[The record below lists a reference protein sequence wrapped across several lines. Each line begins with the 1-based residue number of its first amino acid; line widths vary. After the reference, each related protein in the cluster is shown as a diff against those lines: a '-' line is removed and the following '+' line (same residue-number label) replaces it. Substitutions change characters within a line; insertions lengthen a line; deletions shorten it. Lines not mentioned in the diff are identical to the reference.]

1 MAAILIAAVIAV
13 AVILWLTLEYSFII
27 PYKKGIPI
35 LMYHKVSPGF
45 ADGLTVPAKSLETQ
59 FEYLRNK
66 NYTPLSFSELKQLH
80 ESGKSLPSKPVI
92 ITFDDAYA
100 DFAELA
106 LPLLKK
112 FNFTATV
119 FIPVGYMGKTNV
131 WDQGSDAIMSAEQ
144 IKNIALNEN
153 IEFGLHSFLHRNYAG
168 LNPED
173 MQEDL
178 DNCSGTLNYYKIPFV
193 NVLAYPYGGYP
204 KKDKLLNQQMKQLFL
219 KQGLSFAL
227 RIGNRINSWPLKDP
241 YELRRIDIKGTDNYL
256 TFKIKLRKGRKKL
269 FS

>member
-1 MAAILIAAVIAV
+1 
-13 AVILWLTLEYSFII
+13 
-27 PYKKGIPI
+27 
-35 LMYHKVSPGF
+35 
-45 ADGLTVPAKSLETQ
+45 
-59 FEYLRNK
+59 
-66 NYTPLSFSELKQLH
+66 
-80 ESGKSLPSKPVI
+80 
-92 ITFDDAYA
+92 
-100 DFAELA
+100 
-106 LPLLKK
+106 
-112 FNFTATV
+112 
-119 FIPVGYMGKTNV
+119 MGKTNV

-219 KQGLSFAL
+219 KQGLNFAL
-227 RIGNRINSWPLKDP
+227 RIGNRINSWPVKDP
-241 YELRRIDIKGTDNYL
+241 YELKRIDIKGTDNYL

>member
-1 MAAILIAAVIAV
+1 MGPILIAAFIAV
-13 AVILWLTLEYSFII
+13 ATILWLIVEYSFFI
-27 PYKKGIPI
+27 PPKKGIPI

-45 ADGLTVPAKSLETQ
+45 ADGLTIPAKTLETQ
-59 FEYLRNK
+59 FEYLREK
-66 NYTPLSFSELKQLH
+66 NYTPLSFAELKTLH
-80 ESGKSLPSKPVI
+80 ESGASLPSKPVI

-100 DFAELA
+100 DFAEFA
-106 LPLLKK
+106 LSLLKK

-119 FIPVGYMGKTNV
+119 FIPVGYLGKTNV

-144 IKNIALNEN
+144 IKEIAFNEK

-178 DNCSGTLNYYKIPFV
+178 ENCSKMLNYYKIPFV
-193 NVLAYPYGGYP
+193 NVLAYPYGSYP
-204 KKDKLLNQQMKQLFL
+204 KKDKILKQQMKQIFL

-227 RIGNRINSWPLKDP
+227 RIGNRINSWPVKDP
-241 YELRRIDIKGTDNYL
+241 YEMKRIDIKGTDNYF
-256 TFKIKLRKGRKKL
+256 TFKTKLRKGRKKL

>member
-1 MAAILIAAVIAV
+1 MAPIFIAAFIAV
-13 AVILWLTLEYSFII
+13 AIILWLTLEYSLFI
-27 PYKKGIPI
+27 PPKKGIPI
-35 LMYHKVSPGF
+35 LMYHKVSSGF
-45 ADGLTVPAKSLETQ
+45 ADGLTIPAKTLETQ

-66 NYTPLSFSELKQLH
+66 KYTPLTFAELKTIQ

-92 ITFDDAYA
+92 LTFDDAYA

-112 FNFTATV
+112 LNFTATV

-131 WDQGSDAIMSAEQ
+131 WDQGSDQVMSAEQ

-153 IEFGLHSFLHRNYAG
+153 IEFGLHSFLHRNYAD

-173 MQEDL
+173 MQGDL
-178 DNCSGTLNYYKIPFV
+178 ENCYRTLNYYKIPFV

-204 KKDKLLNQQMKQLFL
+204 KKDKLLNQQMKQLFR
-219 KQGLSFAL
+219 KQGLNFAL
-227 RIGNRINSWPLKDP
+227 RIGNRINSWPVKDP
-241 YELRRIDIKGTDNYL
+241 YELKRIDIKGTDNYP
-256 TFKIKLRKGRKKL
+256 TFRTKLRKGRKKL